1 MNIQFEWEVIRWN
14 INSFKSVSL
23 HFMHQRMYSYMYGL
37 AVRYFLKDAG
47 GKQIIHYIY
56 LKWYDIINHKLSFS
70 EEIFQIFKFLNLN
83 LFLQRIFYFFLALLL
98 RVIKKRLKMAK
109 TVQPSTSINYLQYH
123 LFSKSWKE
131 KEAVPESPP
140 VSARCP
146 SGKLAYLQ
154 GLYLENN
161 VIHRLLVHELFICN
175 FINRTGKKFKKL
187 NMLYK
192 HKC

>member
-1 MNIQFEWEVIRWN
+1 MLVVNKLSITSTLNDI
-14 INSFKSVSL
+14 L
-23 HFMHQRMYSYMYGL
+23 L
-37 AVRYFLKDAG
+37 
-47 GKQIIHYIY
+47 
-56 LKWYDIINHKLSFS
+56 IINYLLVKKYS
-70 EEIFQIFKFLNLN
+70 KFLNLN
-83 LFLQRIFYFFLALLL
+83 LFLQRIFFQ
-98 RVIKKRLKMAK
+98 KHLKMAK

-123 LFSKSWKE
+123 LFSESWKE
-131 KEAVPESPP
+131 KEAVPESHP

-175 FINRTGKKFKKL
+175 FISRTGKKFKKL

>member
-1 MNIQFEWEVIRWN
+1 MLVVNKLSITSTLNDI
-14 INSFKSVSL
+14 L
-23 HFMHQRMYSYMYGL
+23 L
-37 AVRYFLKDAG
+37 
-47 GKQIIHYIY
+47 
-56 LKWYDIINHKLSFS
+56 IINYLLVKKYS
-70 EEIFQIFKFLNLN
+70 KFLNLN
-83 LFLQRIFYFFLALLL
+83 LFLQHIFYFFLALLL

-123 LFSKSWKE
+123 LFSESWKE
-131 KEAVPESPP
+131 KEAVPESHP

-175 FINRTGKKFKKL
+175 FISRTGKKFKKL